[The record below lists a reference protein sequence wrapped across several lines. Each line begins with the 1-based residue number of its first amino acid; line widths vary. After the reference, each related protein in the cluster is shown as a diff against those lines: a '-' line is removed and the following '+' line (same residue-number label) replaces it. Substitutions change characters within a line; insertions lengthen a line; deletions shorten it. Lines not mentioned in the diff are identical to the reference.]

1 MSTRLTHIA
10 AAYSEAKKLGT
21 NEGLDSQ
28 LRDQLK
34 RLVLPKRGANKKYR
48 QLIKEISTQLA
59 RPERKM
65 SSTRCPECG
74 ERFSLITVDGQQID
88 FCLNCNSFWFDAGEL
103 KHFTD
108 LFSDVPGENL
118 KSRVSRYR
126 CPICG
131 AAMKE
136 CVFISI
142 ANLLVDKCPS
152 DHGVYLESGEL
163 NRALNLSDVI

>member
-10 AAYSEAKKLGT
+10 AAYSQAKKLGT
-21 NEGLDSQ
+21 NEGLDSV

-34 RLVLPKRGANKKYR
+34 RLLLPKRGSSKKYR
-48 QLIKEISTQLA
+48 QLIEEISTQLVS
-59 RPERKM
+59 PDRKV
-65 SSTRCPECG
+65 SSIRCPECD
-74 ERFSLITVDGQQID
+74 EHFLLIALDGQEID
-88 FCLNCNSFWFDAGEL
+88 FCPNCNSFWFDAGEL

-118 KSRVSRYR
+118 KTRVSRYR
-126 CPICG
+126 CPICS
-131 AAMKE
+131 APMKE

-152 DHGVYLESGEL
+152 DHGVYLESGEFD
-163 NRALNLSDVI
+163 RALNLSDVI